1 MDIPCLEPELD
12 LNPNLR
18 QRPVTATEG
27 GRSNAAG
34 TATAPTPPSDA
45 QDTLPAPFDEVQP
58 TAEAGATRPPR
69 PERPMPV
76 RLPIKTRNLR

>member
-27 GRSNAAG
+27 GPSNAAG

-45 QDTLPAPFDEVQP
+45 QDTLPA
-58 TAEAGATRPPR
+58 R
-69 PERPMPV
+69 
-76 RLPIKTRNLR
+76 